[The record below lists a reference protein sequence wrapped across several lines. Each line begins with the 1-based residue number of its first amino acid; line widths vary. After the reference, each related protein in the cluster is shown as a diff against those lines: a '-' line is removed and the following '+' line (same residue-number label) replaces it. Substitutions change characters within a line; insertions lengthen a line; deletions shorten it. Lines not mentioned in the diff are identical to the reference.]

1 MASRVPSSPQR
12 RFSYFP
18 LPFAFFL
25 GTLAPLVIIVP
36 LVMGRVKNP
45 SGLHALLLY
54 ALFGIVAV
62 VGWLMG
68 SSYWRR
74 PWRYEVQDSGLVADR
89 LWGRQRIHLPWGE
102 IIRVSKV
109 TGKDWRRNW
118 PETVVESR
126 DGIRV
131 VIPSNLGGYKDLIE
145 TVRDRAASCREFD
158 AHPTWRFGTRS

>member
-1 MASRVPSSPQR
+1 MASRVLSSPQR

-18 LPFAFFL
+18 LPFALFLPILVPVFFL
-25 GTLAPLVIIVP
+25 IV
-36 LVMGRVKNP
+36 LVMGRMKNP
-45 SGLHALLLY
+45 WGFPSLLLY
-54 ALFGIVAV
+54 ALLAVGAV
-62 VGWLMG
+62 VSWLLG

-74 PWRYEVQDSGLVADR
+74 PWRYEIHESGLVADR
-89 LWGRQRIHLPWGE
+89 LWGRHRIHLPWGK

-126 DGIRV
+126 DGIRI

-145 TVRDRAASCREFD
+145 TVRDRATSCREFD